1 MQPLFEYADYKAFLR
16 AVGEERPRGFRKALA
31 QATGCQTAYVS
42 QVLNGQYHFS
52 LEQADAAAAF
62 LGFTKEESKFFLL
75 LVERQRAGTDSL
87 RAYFAEQLEESRSRH
102 LLLKHR
108 LGVQASLGVPEQSR
122 YYSCWQYSAV
132 HMAVTIPKLQT
143 RPALARAL
151 GISPRKLS
159 EVLDFLGTVGLIQ
172 KKGERYLPGATQLH
186 LSKDSPLIAQHH
198 ANWRQQGLAKMHSD
212 HAGEG
217 IHYSSVSSLSAADAR
232 KIKAQLT
239 TALSDAVR
247 AIKDSPEEVLFG
259 INLDF
264 FRVDE

>member
-1 MQPLFEYADYKAFLR
+1 MLTLFEYVDYKAFLR
-16 AVGEERPRGFRKALA
+16 DLGDERPRGFRKALA
-31 QATGCQTAYVS
+31 EATGCQTAYVS

-52 LEQADAAAAF
+52 LEQADAGAAF
-62 LGFTKEESKFFLL
+62 LGLTKDETKFFLL
-75 LVERQRAGTDSL
+75 LIERQRAGTDSL
-87 RAYFAEQLEESRSRH
+87 RAYFTEQLEESRSRH

-108 LGVQASLGVPEQSR
+108 LGVPASLGVPEQSR
-122 YYSCWQYSAV
+122 YYSSWHYSAV
-132 HMAVTIPKLQT
+132 HMAVTIPKLQS

-159 EVLDFLGTVGLIQ
+159 EVLDFLGSVGLIQ
-172 KKGERYLPGATQLH
+172 KKGERYLPGLTQLH

-198 ANWRQQGLAKMHSD
+198 ANWRQQGMTKMHSD

-217 IHYSSVSSLSAADAR
+217 VHYSSVSSLSAADAQR
-232 KIKAQLT
+232 IKEQLT
-239 TALSDAVR
+239 QALSEAVR
-247 AIKDSPEEVLFG
+247 TIKDSPEEVLFG